1 MGSSGLLQPRDPPN
15 SVHKNLLHCKDLC
28 MEKKIQTNNN
38 CSKELPQYQKYDNLY
53 KRHYFSFPFFSF
65 FAQSILVTLLV
76 KKMHVLSL
84 NVFLEKS
91 ILDIPSIGDGAKNT
105 FSRFF
110 PMRALIFSVCKNYS

>member
-1 MGSSGLLQPRDPPN
+1 MAFLFSALFL
-15 SVHKNLLHCKDLC
+15 
-28 MEKKIQTNNN
+28 
-38 CSKELPQYQKYDNLY
+38 
-53 KRHYFSFPFFSF
+53 YFSFPFFSF

-105 FSRFF
+105 SSSLHNFF
-110 PMRALIFSVCKNYS
+110 LCGH